1 MNQGDLN
8 QPKKINVKRKEKIH
22 FRHYIIRLW
31 WGGYISKYILK
42 KMKNYSVE
50 DFGLGEINSNVKLT
64 SFRHKECSQSQ
75 ERTMKIWA
83 VQQKTL

>member
-1 MNQGDLN
+1 MVGGLHF
-8 QPKKINVKRKEKIH
+8 KIH
-22 FRHYIIRLW
+22 SQENEKLH
-31 WGGYISKYILK
+31 
-42 KMKNYSVE
+42 SVE